1 MSIMTRDNKYIPR
14 HIGKGQ
20 CELIGD
26 IFIDRQ
32 EVVTRD
38 EKYPDFQ
45 ISDWVLRTIDVTSI
59 GKRDKEIV
67 SEGICIR
74 CWVSN
79 RDVTVRGDRMSL
91 TSLWSTFGTGLLIH
105 NLWYK
110 CKWLEWTR
118 VGTCHT
124 KMGKSEWWL
133 LQGDFTSRLDAWVW
147 MMVSLD

>member
-1 MSIMTRDNKYIPR
+1 MSIMTEDNKYIPC
-14 HIGKGQ
+14 HVSKGQ

-74 CWVSN
+74 C
-79 RDVTVRGDRMSL
+79 
-91 TSLWSTFGTGLLIH
+91 
-105 NLWYK
+105 
-110 CKWLEWTR
+110 
-118 VGTCHT
+118 
-124 KMGKSEWWL
+124 
-133 LQGDFTSRLDAWVW
+133 
-147 MMVSLD
+147 